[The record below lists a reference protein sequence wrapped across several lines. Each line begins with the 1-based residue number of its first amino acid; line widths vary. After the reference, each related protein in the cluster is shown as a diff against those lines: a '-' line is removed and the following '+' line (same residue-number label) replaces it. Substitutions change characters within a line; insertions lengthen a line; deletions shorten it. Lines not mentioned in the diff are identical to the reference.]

1 MVTKG
6 FWKRKTT
13 WGGIVSVISGIGMII
28 GSGNLNDGIGYI
40 ITGILVIT
48 GRDALAKLEQK

>member
-13 WGGIVSVISGIGMII
+13 WGGIVSMITGVSVIITT
-28 GSGNLNDGIGYI
+28 GNISDGASYI
-40 ITGILVIT
+40 IAGILVIT
-48 GRDALAKLEQK
+48 GRDALAKLEK